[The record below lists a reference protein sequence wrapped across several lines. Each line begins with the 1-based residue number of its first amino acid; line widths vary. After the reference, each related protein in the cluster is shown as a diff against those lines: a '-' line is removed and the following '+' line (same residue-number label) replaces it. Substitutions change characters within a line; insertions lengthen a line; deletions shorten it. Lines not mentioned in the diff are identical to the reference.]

1 MLTYKHH
8 ALVSMSCALAG
19 AITESGLHNVHNSN
33 QIWTDTVKIKTLL
46 DIKSKIEK
54 GNQSGP
60 LLKLDEPELIFIS
73 DEDKLRSKA
82 QKSVFHFSS
91 FLVFYLPQI
100 FMKRILQLRTAE
112 S

>member
-46 DIKSKIEK
+46 DIKSKIE
-54 GNQSGP
+54 
-60 LLKLDEPELIFIS
+60 
-73 DEDKLRSKA
+73 
-82 QKSVFHFSS
+82 
-91 FLVFYLPQI
+91 
-100 FMKRILQLRTAE
+100 
-112 S
+112 